1 MKLENM
7 VLITDWK
14 SIKMSRATVSSPL
27 DLNLEKNHAD
37 THVTRFFNNAFDL
50 ILSWVNSYHPQNVNT
65 IPIPREIPELLIIN
79 DMHMDVRENYF
90 SFTMDPFF
98 IVKPKVKHSPI
109 VKSSFLDN
117 FIKPSPFYIFHI
129 LFNNF

>member
-7 VLITDWK
+7 VLKTDWK
-14 SIKMSRATVSSPL
+14 SIKMNRATVTSPL

-37 THVTRFFNNAFDL
+37 THVTRFFNNAFDM
-50 ILSWVNSYHPQNVNT
+50 ILSWVNSYHPENINS

-109 VKSSFLDN
+109 V
-117 FIKPSPFYIFHI
+117 
-129 LFNNF
+129 